1 MTDRVIRH
9 DLAGA
14 AEFVVADVGLQTAAE
29 HDNLERHCLGVS
41 EAAVDRRS
49 SVCDS
54 SGAPVGQRRG
64 PQEVVKLPASSSSR
78 EQPHVQPGRGGLLG
92 IAPLIRN
99 ALKPGSLSFELVG
112 NLE

>member
-78 EQPHVQPGRGGLLG
+78 EQPQRPAGPRR
-92 IAPLIRN
+92 AT
-99 ALKPGSLSFELVG
+99 G
-112 NLE
+112 NRPADP